1 MNRSARS
8 LWTKKISEGGADKL
22 QLGSTGPLKGAKSAQ
37 HLGGGHKSPH
47 MHKWGGEQI
56 CGKVLGIDPSLRGTG
71 LAVIES
77 GPDGSLRYIDSITV
91 RNTPKMTMPQCLAR
105 IFLETQL
112 MIRRHKPICAA
123 IEQCVYVQN
132 FKTALI
138 LGSSRGAAIA
148 ALAGEGLEVFD
159 YPPLR
164 IKQAVIGYGRAS
176 KEQVAKSVAALV
188 GNAGILPSDE
198 ADAAGAAIAHIFTHK
213 S

>member
-1 MNRSARS
+1 MGRSVRS
-8 LWTKKISEGGADKL
+8 LWAEKIRGGETKLRPYADRRLNGK
-22 QLGSTGPLKGAKSAQ
+22 
-37 HLGGGHKSPH
+37 KSPKYS
-47 MHKWGGEQI
+47 MPGSGREQL

-77 GPDGSLRYIDSITV
+77 TPDGSLRYVDSITV
-91 RNTPKMTMPQCLAR
+91 RNSPRMTMPQCLAR

-112 MIRRHKPICAA
+112 MIRTHKPVCAA

-132 FKTALI
+132 YKTALI

-188 GNAGILPSDE
+188 DKAGILPSDE